1 MTTRWKLTIEYD
13 GTPFVGWQRQ
23 ENGLSVQ
30 QVIEEAVKNLSGDEI
45 RIQAAGRT
53 DAGVHA
59 RGQVAHVD
67 ISKPRSAKDMRDG
80 LNYHMRPHP
89 VAILS
94 AEEVPADF
102 SARASAIEREYLY
115 IINNRRPA
123 LALERGRA
131 WHIPFRVD
139 EASMHEAA
147 QLLVGTH
154 DFTSFRAT
162 ECQSK
167 SPVKTLDELS
177 VTREG
182 DLIYIKARARSFLH
196 HQIRNMTGT
205 LALVGHGRWS
215 LQDVADAL
223 AAKDRAKGGPTAPP
237 DGLYFMRV
245 TY

>member
-1 MTTRWKLTIEYD
+1 MTRWKLTIEYD

-30 QVIEEAVKNLSGDEI
+30 QVLEDAVKNLSGDEN

-80 LNYHMRPHP
+80 LNFHLRPHP

-115 IINNRRPA
+115 IINNRRA
-123 LALERGRA
+123 SLALEQHRA
-131 WHIPFRVD
+131 WHVPFRLD
-139 EASMHEAA
+139 ETLMQDTA
-147 QLLVGTH
+147 QILVGTH

-162 ECQSK
+162 ECQAK

-182 DLIYIKARARSFLH
+182 DHIYIKARARSFLH
-196 HQIRNMTGT
+196 HQIRNLVGT
-205 LALVGHGRWS
+205 LSLVGHARWTK
-215 LQDVADAL
+215 QDVIDAL
-223 AAKDRAKGGPTAPP
+223 EAKDRAKGGPTAPP

>member
-1 MTTRWKLTIEYD
+1 MTRWKLTIEYD

-30 QVIEEAVKNLSGDEI
+30 QVLEDAVKNLSGDEN

-80 LNYHMRPHP
+80 LNFHLRPHP

-115 IINNRRPA
+115 IINNRRA
-123 LALERGRA
+123 SLALEQHRV
-131 WHIPFRVD
+131 WHVPFRLD
-139 EASMHEAA
+139 ETLMQDTA
-147 QLLVGTH
+147 QILVGTH

-162 ECQSK
+162 ECQAK

-182 DLIYIKARARSFLH
+182 DHIYIKARARSFLH
-196 HQIRNMTGT
+196 HQIRNLVGT
-205 LALVGHGRWS
+205 LSLVGHARWTK
-215 LQDVADAL
+215 QDVIDAL
-223 AAKDRAKGGPTAPP
+223 EAKDRAKGGPTAPP